1 MRAKKSYSIFY
12 FLGQAFNGLFRNF
25 SVTLGAIVVLVCCLV
40 LIGSFYSLIANITE
54 NLDDLSL
61 MNKIVIFLEYDATD
75 EDCDRIEKEIK
86 GLRELGNLKVTFVS
100 KEQGLEDMKADDPDN
115 AYLYD
120 SIPDEDN
127 PLADSFIIEYDD
139 SSKVQRIEYNLRQ
152 IEGVRKVNSHS
163 DIAVRVNSFKNG
175 ITLVFFFFFIVLFAV
190 GVFVIINTVNM
201 TVFSRRDEIYVM
213 RFVGAARWFIAT
225 PFVLQGIILGA
236 FSGGVSYFIMKWLS
250 GYVVDTVVA
259 GLDMVTVLPF
269 SEYSHIILYGF
280 LGIGVLSGIIGS
292 TVSIRRPM
300 DA

>member
-1 MRAKKSYSIFY
+1 MRARKSYSPFY
-12 FLGQAFNGLFRNF
+12 FIGQAFNGLFRNF

-61 MNKIVIFLEYDATD
+61 MNKIVIFLEYDATN

-100 KEQGLEDMKADDPDN
+100 KEQGLEDMKAEDPDN
-115 AYLYD
+115 AYLYE

-139 SSKVQRIEYNLRQ
+139 ASKQ
-152 IEGVRKVNSHS
+152 IDGVRKVNSHS
-163 DIAVRVNSFKNG
+163 EIAVKVNSFKNG
-175 ITLVFFFFFIVLFAV
+175 ITLVFFFFFVVLFAV

-213 RFVGAARWFIAT
+213 RFVGASRWFISL
-225 PFVLQGIILGA
+225 PFVLEGIILGA
-236 FSGGVSYFIMKWLS
+236 FSGGLSYCIIKWLS
-250 GYVVDTVVA
+250 GYVVNTVVA
-259 GLDMVTVLPF
+259 GLDMVKMLPF
-269 SEYSHIILYGF
+269 SEYSDIILYGF
-280 LGIGVLSGIIGS
+280 LGIGILSGIIGS
-292 TVSIRRPM
+292 TVSIRRPL

>member
-1 MRAKKSYSIFY
+1 MRARKSYSPFY
-12 FLGQAFNGLFRNF
+12 FIGQAFNGLFRNF

-61 MNKIVIFLEYDATD
+61 MNKIVIFLEYDATN

-100 KEQGLEDMKADDPDN
+100 KEQGLEDMKAEDPDN
-115 AYLYD
+115 AYLYE

-139 SSKVQRIEYNLRQ
+139 ASKVQRIEYNLRQ
-152 IEGVRKVNSHS
+152 IDGVRKVNSHS
-163 DIAVRVNSFKNG
+163 EIAVKVNSFKNG
-175 ITLVFFFFFIVLFAV
+175 ITLVFFFFFVVLFAV

-213 RFVGAARWFIAT
+213 RFVGASRWFISL
-225 PFVLQGIILGA
+225 PFVLEGIILGA
-236 FSGGVSYFIMKWLS
+236 FSGGLSYFIMKWLS
-250 GYVVDTVVA
+250 GYVVNTVVA
-259 GLDMVTVLPF
+259 GLDMVKMLPF
-269 SEYSHIILYGF
+269 SEYSDIILYGF
-280 LGIGVLSGIIGS
+280 LGIGILSGIIGS
-292 TVSIRRPM
+292 TVSIRRPL

>member
-1 MRAKKSYSIFY
+1 MRGRKSYSPFY
-12 FLGQAFNGLFRNF
+12 FIGQALSGLFRSF
-25 SVTLGAIVVLVCCLV
+25 PVTLGAIVVLICCLV
-40 LIGSFYSLIANITE
+40 LIGSFYALIANITV

-75 EDCDRIEKEIK
+75 EDAERIEKEIK

-100 KEQGLEDMKADDPDN
+100 KEQGLENMKAEDPDN

-120 SIPDEDN
+120 SIPAEDN

-152 IEGVRKVNSHS
+152 IDGVRKVNSHS
-163 DIAVRVNSFKNG
+163 DVAIKVNSFKNG
-175 ITLVFFFFFIVLFAV
+175 ITVVFMFFFIVLFAV

-201 TVFSRRDEIYVM
+201 TVYSRRDEIYVM
-213 RFVGAARWFIAT
+213 RYVGAARWFIVT
-225 PFVLQGIILGA
+225 PFLLEGIILGA
-236 FSGGVSYFIMKWLS
+236 FAAGCSYFIMMWLS
-250 GYVVDTVVA
+250 GYIVNTVVA

-269 SEYSHIILYGF
+269 AEYSKVLLTGF
-280 LGIGVLSGIIGS
+280 MGIGVLSGIIGS
-292 TVSIRRPM
+292 TVSLRRPM